1 MNKPDQLWAER
12 FFRECLSQLNAGN
25 WNFELTFKNVG
36 DDKSLGSTEVNIGR
50 QMAYIDVFTK
60 AHDGLAD
67 LEDTLAHEALEVA
80 VADLTEFFSGFF
92 KESQAEYLTKLLHKI
107 IEPCAA
113 ILAKAVHAEV
123 NSD

>member
-12 FFRECLSQLNAGN
+12 FFRECLSQLKQGQ
-25 WNFELTFKNVG
+25 WTFELTLRELG
-36 DDKSLGSTEVNIGR
+36 DGSSYGECGTNTGR
-50 QMAYIDVFTK
+50 QHAVVTIHHRLHENVEELTN
-60 AHDGLAD
+60 
-67 LEDTLAHEALEVA
+67 TLAHEAIEIA
-80 VADLTEFFSGFF
+80 GADLSN
-92 KESQAEYLTKLLHKI
+92 YLSAVLQDSCAAYAADLVHKI